1 MRKHLRDMI
10 IELIPTILDGAR
22 TARSSQPQI
31 ADILLSDCRCALES
45 IDNTLQNVLSEER
58 YIDYR
63 VALGD
68 IRKLFDD
75 LNDSISGIGSAPQVL
90 NDIKTSLDHL
100 IKELFEER
108 EVKLKVVFMPYK
120 ASMWDTFESIWMAAV
135 KDPRCNAYVVPIPY
149 YDRRKDGSLGER
161 HYEGGNLPGDI
172 PIIDCNLY
180 DLSVQK
186 PDIVY
191 IHNPYDETN
200 YVTSVDPRFYSTELK
215 KHTDMLVYVP
225 YYIAGGY
232 SEEKNAATK
241 LMAPGAVNADKIIT
255 QNRVMADFVNRLHP
269 GKAVNTGS
277 PKTDFV
283 AYKAKADFV
292 LPEEWKEKIGENKVI
307 LLNWSLGS
315 LLSKDEWINRYTDI
329 INILSQNKN
338 ITVLWRPHPLMEATI
353 ASMRP
358 HLLDKYRKLKNT
370 VITKQNVIID
380 ETADIDRAIIVSDA
394 MVTDIS
400 SLIYKF
406 VLTQKPLMLLSSSFN
421 VQKVKETIKFFDYS
435 SSYFWYMEEFIF
447 DRANVTDEEYKKHRE
462 KCDVLTGTER
472 RDIRLKE
479 FMDIVLT
486 GNDYLKGA
494 RIASINKYA
503 PDAGNCGS
511 KINNVMN
518 NAVLGR

>member
-45 IDNTLQNVLSEER
+45 IDNALQNVLSEER

-75 LNDSISGIGSAPQVL
+75 LNDSIRGIGSASQVL
-90 NDIKTSLDHL
+90 SDIKTSLDRL
-100 IKELFEER
+100 IKELFDER
-108 EVKLKVVFMPYK
+108 EVKLEVVFMPYK

-149 YDRRKDGSLGER
+149 YDRRKDRSLGEC
-161 HYEGGNLPGDI
+161 HCEGKKLPGDI
-172 PIIDCNLY
+172 PIIDSNLY

-292 LPEEWKEKIGENKVI
+292 LPKEWEEKIGENKVI

-315 LLSKDEWINRYTDI
+315 LLSKDEWMDRYPDI
-329 INILSQNKN
+329 IDILSQNKN
-338 ITVLWRPHPLMEATI
+338 ITVLWRPHPLMEATL

-358 HLLDKYRKLKNT
+358 HLLEKYRELKNT
-370 VITKQNVIID
+370 VKTKQNVIID
-380 ETADIDRAIIVSDA
+380 DSADLDRAIIVSDA

-406 VLTQKPLMLLSSSFN
+406 LLTQKPLMLLTSSYN
-421 VQKVKETIKFFDYS
+421 VQNVKETVKFFDYS
-435 SSYFWYMEEFIF
+435 SSYFWYMDEFIF
-447 DRANVTDEEYKKHRE
+447 DRANVTDIEYKKHRE
-462 KCDVLTGTER
+462 KCGVLTGTER
-472 RDIRLKE
+472 RDIGLQE
-479 FMDIVLT
+479 FVGVVLS
-486 GNDYLKGA
+486 GNDYLKEA
-494 RIASINKYA
+494 RIASIKKYA

-511 KINNVMN
+511 KINNIIN